1 MSVWEECWASVI
13 SPSSVKCCLGLWTF
27 LLLDQERRILSTHR
41 DGEQIPSFAFLSL
54 KPFSCWLLTE
64 GFFQL
69 LSYHNE
75 NLLNQV
81 QNMSTSF
88 LKASSKRHLR
98 NISCKND
105 ELQDQII
112 TQMSTSLY
120 PLVFSVLLLS
130 RKSTEHLT
138 PADVCVKTTLRWLT
152 TCGTYKV
159 LIWMLSS
166 NEKSI
171 SVGH

>member
-1 MSVWEECWASVI
+1 
-13 SPSSVKCCLGLWTF
+13 
-27 LLLDQERRILSTHR
+27 
-41 DGEQIPSFAFLSL
+41 
-54 KPFSCWLLTE
+54 
-64 GFFQL
+64 
-69 LSYHNE
+69 
-75 NLLNQV
+75 
-81 QNMSTSF
+81 MSTSF
-88 LKASSKRHLR
+88 LKASRKRYLR

-138 PADVCVKTTLRWLT
+138 LADVCVRTTLRRLT
-152 TCGTYKV
+152 TRGTYKV

-171 SVGH
+171 SVGHWFGLLCLVLLWEKKRKQLSVSESIKHNNTFANSISHSKISINFPLSIIWVIIYVHIFIL

>member
-1 MSVWEECWASVI
+1 
-13 SPSSVKCCLGLWTF
+13 
-27 LLLDQERRILSTHR
+27 
-41 DGEQIPSFAFLSL
+41 
-54 KPFSCWLLTE
+54 
-64 GFFQL
+64 
-69 LSYHNE
+69 
-75 NLLNQV
+75 
-81 QNMSTSF
+81 MSTSF

-138 PADVCVKTTLRWLT
+138 PADVCVKTTLRQLT

-159 LIWMLSS
+159 LIWMLST

-171 SVGH
+171 SVGHWFGLLCLFLLWKKRKQLSISESIKHNNTFANSISHSKISINFPLSIIWVIIYVHIFIL

>member
-1 MSVWEECWASVI
+1 
-13 SPSSVKCCLGLWTF
+13 
-27 LLLDQERRILSTHR
+27 
-41 DGEQIPSFAFLSL
+41 
-54 KPFSCWLLTE
+54 
-64 GFFQL
+64 
-69 LSYHNE
+69 
-75 NLLNQV
+75 
-81 QNMSTSF
+81 MSTSF

-138 PADVCVKTTLRWLT
+138 PADVCVKTTLRQLT

-171 SVGH
+171 SVGHWFGLRCLFLLWKKRKQLSISESIKHNNTFSNSISHSKISINFPLSIIWVIIYVHIFIL